1 VAYPATTPV
10 EVLLRGAFWLPVCSL
25 HTRLGVRKRHA
36 VSIRSF
42 FSFLSSD
49 LAIDLGTANTLMFAK
64 GKGIVVN
71 EPSIIALSNQSG
83 EIAAV
88 GNMARD
94 MVGRTPTQLSTV
106 RPLRDGVIADCTMT
120 EHLLSHFIQKVH
132 RRQRFVYPR
141 VIVGVPSETTQVE
154 RRAVVDAAIR
164 ANAREVHLVPQPVV
178 AAMGAGLPVTEPTGN
193 LVLDIGGGTTDVAVI
208 ALAGIVYARSLRIAG
223 DAMDNSI
230 ADYVKHKHNLLLGE
244 HTAEAAK
251 IAIGS
256 AAPLSNTLSMEI
268 KGRCLERGLPK
279 TVTVTDA
286 DIREALE
293 GCISAIVNLVKTA
306 LERTPPELCADIA
319 DHGIVVTGGCALLRN
334 LDTRISRD
342 TGVPVSIAED
352 PLTSVIEGT
361 GRLLSDPALL
371 RRLSMN

>member
-1 VAYPATTPV
+1 M
-10 EVLLRGAFWLPVCSL
+10 
-25 HTRLGVRKRHA
+25 
-36 VSIRSF
+36 SIRSL

-49 LAIDLGTANTLMFAK
+49 LAVDLGTANTLLFAK

-71 EPSIIALSNQSG
+71 EPSIIALSSQSG

-88 GNMARD
+88 GSQAKE
-94 MVGRTPTQLSTV
+94 MVGRTPSELRTV
-106 RPLRDGVIADCTMT
+106 RPVRDGVIADCGMT
-120 EHLLSHFIQKVH
+120 EQLLAHFIHKVH
-132 RRQRFVYPR
+132 RRRRFVYPR

-154 RRAVVDAAIR
+154 RRAVVDAAMR
-164 ANAREVHLVPQPVV
+164 AQAREVHLVPQPVV
-178 AAMGAGLPVTEPTGN
+178 AAMGAGLPVTDPSGN

-208 ALAGIVYARSLRIAG
+208 SLGGIVFAHSLRIAG
-223 DAMDNSI
+223 DAMDSAI
-230 ADYVKHKHNLLLGE
+230 SDYIKHKYSLLLGE

-256 AAPLSNTLSMEI
+256 AAPLGNTLSMEI

-279 TVTVTDA
+279 TVTVNDGE
-286 DIREALE
+286 IREALE
-293 GCISAIVNLVKTA
+293 SCLTAIVNLVRLA

-334 LDTRISRD
+334 LDTRLRKD
-342 TGVPVSIAED
+342 TGVPVTIAED
-352 PLTSVIEGT
+352 PLTCGIEGT
-361 GRLLSDPALL
+361 GRLLSDPGLL